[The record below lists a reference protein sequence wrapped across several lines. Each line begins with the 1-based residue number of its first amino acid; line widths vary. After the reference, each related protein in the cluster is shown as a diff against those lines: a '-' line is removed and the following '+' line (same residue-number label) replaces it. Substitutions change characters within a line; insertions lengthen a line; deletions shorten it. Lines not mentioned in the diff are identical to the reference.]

1 MVLGYSRCIGQVN
14 LAFKYRL
21 GWASHVHA
29 GLAARPVDGEF
40 AAAGLNLHPVCQ
52 QALTNPGHHR
62 RAGATAAGQRL
73 ANAALKHA
81 QALAQSKHDAGTRA
95 QGVRHLFRLPVGLEV
110 GLHQTLVDLE
120 AAGKLAPLLDT
131 LSWEAVPGVTYE
143 GTPAQEGPV
152 NLGTL
157 DIHSAKGLSRLANA
171 YRAAF
176 EAGVACVPYFTLSNA
191 A

>member
-1 MVLGYSRCIGQVN
+1 MKNERVAILRLLILKLGETQPSIWWN
-14 LAFKYRL
+14 
-21 GWASHVHA
+21 ST
-29 GLAARPVDGEF
+29 GL
-40 AAAGLNLHPVCQ
+40 Q
-52 QALTNPGHHR
+52 K
-62 RAGATAAGQRL
+62 AGQDDLKFLFPRTSI
-73 ANAALKHA
+73 NAALKHA

-120 AAGKLAPLLDT
+120 TAGKLAPLLDT